1 MTLADIANAVSG
13 STNIDFIGIDTE
25 TANSSRSSLCSIGIA
40 VVADGQVVSEAEQ
53 VIDPECEFALFNTK
67 VHGID
72 ANLVAGAPT
81 LPQVW
86 GEVMRTCEGQRLIFH
101 NAAFDMGVLRASA
114 ARYELPGFTGTVT
127 CTMRLARRVWPTVPG
142 YGLGVLAPR
151 LGIDFDHH
159 QAGSDASAC
168 AAVALAMIKDQGCTD
183 LDSLHLALDSTP
195 GRVSNEAFVG
205 MTVPTQGSLAN
216 RAADPG
222 ANPDSPLHGLTV
234 CFTGT
239 LLAMIRRDAAD
250 LVCESGGEF
259 VVNMSKK
266 VDLLVVGD
274 GDYIAF
280 ADGHQTGKLTKAAK
294 LRADGEGPEIVREAE
309 FFHLLRG

>member
-1 MTLADIANAVSG
+1 MTLADVANAVSG
-13 STNIDFIGIDTE
+13 STRIDFVGIDTE

-40 VVADGQVVSEAEQ
+40 VVADGEVVAEAEQ
-53 VIDPECEFALFNTK
+53 TIDPECDFAFFNTK
-67 VHGID
+67 VHGLD
-72 ANLVAGAPT
+72 TDSVAGAPT

-86 GEVMRTCEGQRLIFH
+86 DNIARICDGQRLIFH

-114 ARYELPGFTGTVT
+114 ARYGLPGFTGSVT

-151 LGIDFDHH
+151 LGIAFDHH
-159 QAGSDASAC
+159 QAGSDAWAC
-168 AAVALAMIKDQGCTD
+168 ASVALAMIKDQGCVD
-183 LDSLHLALDSTP
+183 LDSLHLTLDSTP
-195 GRVSNEAFVG
+195 GRVTNEAFVG
-205 MTVPTQGSLAN
+205 MSVASRGSLGN

-222 ANPDSPLHGLTV
+222 ADPDSPLHGLTV

-250 LVCESGGEF
+250 LVCESGGDF
-259 VVNMSKK
+259 VANMSKK